1 METIRTIRN
10 LEELSI
16 FASEFLRQIEEV
28 ENNTTIV
35 ALHGDLGAG
44 KAAFVQALGK
54 VLKVEEAM
62 TSPTFTIMRQ
72 YDIGHKLFDRLVHID
87 AYRLETEEEF
97 RPLKIEELFKQPRTL
112 VFIEWAEKM
121 SNILPKEIFNL
132 SFTINNDESRSVT
145 ITK

>member
-44 KAAFVQALGK
+44 KTAFVQALGK